1 MNRSK
6 SEAKET
12 ATRSGPP
19 SHSSHK
25 MFGGRQP
32 GSFGWLPPAERD
44 PAASAQQFRADRGG
58 SRSPRRKQAGSLAWF
73 RSGPG
78 PTPNAQIASDS
89 DENVKSLTLSAGT
102 TTGCPA
108 SPDSDADTATGSP
121 IASMLLRMN
130 TGDSL

>member
-1 MNRSK
+1 MSRSWLD
-6 SEAKET
+6 AKET
-12 ATRSGPP
+12 ATHPGPP
-19 SHSSHK
+19 SHSSQSL
-25 MFGGRQP
+25 FGGRQP
-32 GSFGWLPPAERD
+32 GSFGWLTPAERD

-78 PTPNAQIASDS
+78 PKAQTASDR
-89 DENVKSLTLSAGT
+89 DENVKSRTLSAGT
-102 TTGCPA
+102 TTGCDT